1 MSGIGRS
8 GSICLRFGQIL
19 AVGMWIGF
27 LARNSRFWKFCRPV
41 KGFAHVL
48 GGYWRRMSEI

>member
-19 AVGMWIGF
+19 ALWMWIGF
-27 LARNSRFWKFCRPV
+27 LDRNGRFWKFCRPV

-48 GGYWRRMSEI
+48 GGCLRRMSEI